1 MKHKLQRIIV
11 TEKEYQTFLRIL
23 TAHEDIYIATPRED
37 KARVK
42 LLPSRRGRVW
52 GNGQEKIK
60 EPIYPFRAKVEFT
73 IAFKGDLA
81 RSKALSV

>member
-1 MKHKLQRIIV
+1 MKNKLQRIIV

-23 TAHEDIYIATPRED
+23 TAHEDVVVATPRED

-42 LLPSRRGRVW
+42 LMPSRRGRVY
-52 GNGQEKIK
+52 GNGQEKLK
-60 EPIYPFRAKVEFT
+60 EPIYPLRAKVEFT

-81 RSKALSV
+81 RSKALTI